1 MNTAYLLTG
10 GNLGDR
16 PENLAVGGKLIE
28 QFCGNIVQNSAIYE
42 SAAWGYTDQPAFYNQ
57 ALLIQTPLPAATL
70 MEKLLYIENL
80 MGRKRTIHMGP
91 RIIDIDILFFN
102 HEIINTPDLIIPH
115 PRIQVRKFVLMPLAE
130 IAENYIHP
138 LLHKTIGELLT
149 ICRDELDVHKIE

>member
-16 PENLAVGGKLIE
+16 PENLAFAGKLIE
-28 QFCGNIVQNSAIYE
+28 QFCGKILQNSAIYE

-57 ALLIQTPLPAATL
+57 ALLIQTLLPAATL

-102 HEIINTPDLIIPH
+102 NEIINTPDLIIPH
-115 PRIQVRKFVLMPLAE
+115 PRIQARKFVLMPLAE
-130 IAENYIHP
+130 IAKSYIHP

-149 ICRDELDVHKIE
+149 ICPDDLDVHKIE